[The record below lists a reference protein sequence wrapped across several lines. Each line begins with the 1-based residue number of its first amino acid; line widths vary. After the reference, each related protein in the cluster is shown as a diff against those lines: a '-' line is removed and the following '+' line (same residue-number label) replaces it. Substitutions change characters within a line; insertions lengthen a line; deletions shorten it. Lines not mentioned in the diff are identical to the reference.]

1 MAESENIMETALA
14 KGTFSVLAAAKGR
27 AYPQDIVDVHT
38 DAESAYKAQAIENRI
53 NDLGAGE
60 ENANLV
66 NTLDTER
73 NALLATMKASSLT
86 FLLRG
91 INKGTTDGI
100 IAAAKEKFGDI
111 TDPPNYE
118 RAEWVTL
125 SYLAAHIVS
134 VTDAENNV
142 DDHFFTVT
150 DVQELAA
157 YLPEDQFRKLLALM
171 SELTF
176 AATYFDQAVSVDFS
190 QRR

>member
-38 DAESAYKAQAIENRI
+38 DADAAYKAQAIEKRI
-53 NDLGAGE
+53 NDLSADQAE
-60 ENANLV
+60 LV
-66 NTLDTER
+66 NTLDAER
-73 NALLATMKASSLT
+73 NALLATMKATSLT

-100 IAAAKEKFGDI
+100 IAAAKEKFGDV
-111 TDPPNYE
+111 TDTPNYE
-118 RAEWVTL
+118 RSEWVTF

-134 VTDAENNV
+134 VTDADKNV
-142 DDHFFTVT
+142 DDHFFTVE
-150 DVQELAA
+150 DVQALAA